1 MKKSIMFMI
10 LLITLNGCS
19 SKYMPAV
26 VTEYVTLKDDVPDEL
41 LTAERAPDASML
53 DGVEVCKGTEQ
64 LKAYGTA
71 LLQTNYTNT
80 QKIKALREL
89 LR

>member
-1 MKKSIMFMI
+1 MKRLIMFAI
-10 LLITLNGCS
+10 LLTMLTGCS
-19 SKYMPAV
+19 SKYMPSV

-41 LTAERAPDASML
+41 LTPQKAPDASML
-53 DGVEVCKGTEQ
+53 GGVEVCKGTEQ

-71 LLQTNYTNT
+71 LLQTNYTNI